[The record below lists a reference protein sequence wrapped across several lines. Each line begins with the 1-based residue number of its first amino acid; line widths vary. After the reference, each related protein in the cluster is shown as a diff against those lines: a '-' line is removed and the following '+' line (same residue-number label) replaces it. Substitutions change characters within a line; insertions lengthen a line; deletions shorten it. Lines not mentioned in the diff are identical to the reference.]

1 MSAPPDDQADDAA
14 RWYVLAA
21 SALGSFAASV
31 MFTSVN
37 VAIPTLVEAFDTKF
51 AVVQWVLLAYLLATS
66 ALLPILGRLADM
78 VGKRTIFLGGFAL
91 YIVGSLLSGLAG
103 TVALLIA
110 FRTLQGVGAAVLTAI
125 GLAIVTDVFPSN
137 ERGRAI
143 GINGAVLSTGIVIGP
158 TLGGLLIDVAS
169 WRWVFWSGV
178 PVGMLGMLLSY
189 RFVPKYRGSE
199 RRRFDFWGAG
209 TLFASLFCL
218 SLALTLGQERAFDDP
233 VILALFTGFAIVLAL
248 FLWIEKHAEAPV
260 LELSLFTNRALTVGL
275 VAGFATFIAIAGTI
289 FLMPFYLEN
298 ILGYSPRNV
307 GLLMSV
313 VPIVLVF
320 IAPIA
325 GTLADRHGERIVAV
339 FGLILILIG
348 YIAIT
353 TLDENTTALGYV
365 LRFLPIGFGMGIFQT
380 PNNSAIMGAVERTKS
395 GVAGGL
401 LALTRTLGQTVGIA
415 VLGSLW
421 AARVSVRAATPVGA
435 EATSAPATAQ
445 VGGLHDMLY
454 VVIGII
460 ACALA
465 LSIWDLRHRR
475 MRSRRSAAAAD

>member
-1 MSAPPDDQADDAA
+1 MSQQSGRDTADSA
-14 RWYVLAA
+14 RWFVLAA
-21 SALGSFAASV
+21 SALGSFAAAV

-91 YIVGSLLSGLAG
+91 YIVGSLLSGLSS
-103 TVALLIA
+103 TVVLLIA
-110 FRTLQGVGAAVLTAI
+110 FRTIQGVGAAVLTAI

-178 PVGMLGMLLSY
+178 PVGLLGLLLSY
-189 RFVPKYRGSE
+189 RFVPRYQGEE
-199 RRRFDFWGAG
+199 RQRFDFFGAA
-209 TLFASLFCL
+209 TLFTALFSL
-218 SLALTLGQERAFDDP
+218 SLALTLGQERSFDDP
-233 VILALFTGFAIVLAL
+233 VILALFASFAVVLGG
-248 FLWIEKHAEAPV
+248 FLWIEKRAEAPV
-260 LELSLFTNRALTVGL
+260 LELSLFTNRPLTIGL
-275 VAGFATFIAIAGTI
+275 VAGFATFVAIAGTI

-348 YIAIT
+348 YIAIS
-353 TLDENTTALGYV
+353 TLDENTTALGYI
-365 LRFLPIGFGMGIFQT
+365 LRFLPIGLGMGTFQT
-380 PNNSAIMGAVERTKS
+380 PNNSAIMGAVERTRS

-401 LALTRTLGQTVGIA
+401 LALTRTLGQTAGIA

-421 AARVSVRAATPVGA
+421 SARVSARAESPVGA
-435 EATSAPATAQ
+435 EATSAPAAAQ

-454 VVIGII
+454 VVIAII
-460 ACALA
+460 ACALV
-465 LSIWDLRHRR
+465 LSLWDLYERR
-475 MRSRRSAAAAD
+475 ARSQVHAAPAD